1 MVTTAPANSKDR
13 ILESALELFSE
24 KGFAGTSVKEIAAKA
39 GVSKALVHYIFENK
53 EAILLELLKAF
64 KEDLAGAF
72 TRIYTKADC
81 DRYYGCW
88 DTDEI
93 KQGLDFF
100 IEHRQLW
107 VVLVLE
113 SLKSTTGKE
122 NLIDVWAELNVRTRK
137 KMLTDRGFTLE
148 GDLTKDIVDFFFI
161 FVPTMMFAV
170 FKDDWTALQGGS
182 NEEEIA
188 ESFTDILNTLYA
200 AFLREN
206 TRAELLKHMIAAQEE
221 ERKRIARELHDET
234 SQALTALMLAL
245 DTAGLALEA
254 GHDDVPARLASA
266 RAIADDLLEDVHR
279 LITDLRPSVLDDLG
293 LVAAIAWY
301 GEQRLEP
308 GGAELRLIGN
318 GLECRLPAPVETA
331 LFRIVQEALTNVM
344 RHAGASTVVVRL
356 DVGEKE
362 LVLEIAD
369 DGRGIDPKRL
379 ESREFRGASLGL
391 RGIQE
396 RVGIL
401 GGEFSLET
409 AAGEGLAI
417 TVRIPVS
424 WIVVPE

>member
-1 MVTTAPANSKDR
+1 MTTAPANSKER
-13 ILESALELFSE
+13 ILHSALELFSE
-24 KGFAGTSVKEIAAKA
+24 KGFSGTSVQEIATKA
-39 GVSKALVHYIFENK
+39 HVSKALVHYIFTTK
-53 EAILLELLKAF
+53 EAILMELLTDF

-93 KQGLDFF
+93 QQGLDFF
-100 IEHRQLW
+100 IENRQLW
-107 VVLVLE
+107 IVLVLE
-113 SLKSTTGKE
+113 SLKSTSGKE
-122 NLIDVWAELNVRTRK
+122 NLIDVWGELNVRTRN

-182 NEEEIA
+182 SEEEIA

-254 GHDDVPARLASA
+254 GHDDVPERLASA
-266 RAIADDLLEDVHR
+266 RAIADNLLEDVQR
-279 LITDLRPSVLDDLG
+279 LVTDLRPSMLDDLG

-308 GGAELRLIGN
+308 VGVELRLEGD

-331 LFRIVQEALTNVM
+331 LFRIVQEALTNVV
-344 RHAGASTVVVRL
+344 RYAGAQTVAVRL

-362 LVLEIAD
+362 LVLKIAD
-369 DGRGIDPKRL
+369 DGCGIDPKRL
-379 ESREFRGASLGL
+379 ESKAFRSASLGL
-391 RGIQE
+391 RGMQE

-401 GGEFSLET
+401 DGEFTLET
-409 AAGEGLAI
+409 AVGKGVAI